1 MKVIHL
7 PQQEVETKDN
17 EEQKEGS
24 KTSRE
29 LPTCPTHLLRGH
41 QKEQILPQM
50 FTTADFLD
58 DINKNKFFS
67 RKCLVSS
74 PQVFA
79 TAWAQQKT
87 STRKNL
93 LRVHICISFLNFS
106 LQVFIFLQQL
116 IYAIQ
121 ALKVIN

>member
-29 LPTCPTHLLRGH
+29 LPTRPTHLLGGH
-41 QKEQILPQM
+41 QTEQVPPQI
-50 FTTADFLD
+50 FTTADVNKNFSED
-58 DINKNKFFS
+58 IKKAEDINEK
-67 RKCLVSS
+67 SS
-74 PQVFA
+74 P
-79 TAWAQQKT
+79 
-87 STRKNL
+87 STFT
-93 LRVHICISFLNFS
+93 SFLNFS
-106 LQVFIFLQQL
+106 LQVFVFLQQL